1 MNILPVS
8 SGHRTFVW
16 PCLVMLALAV
26 GTLAPPASAA
36 PMRGMRPSEAFRM
49 LVREIKHD
57 MQTGD
62 YAKAETGARLLYD
75 RFGDSGND
83 IESSSATALL
93 GRVLR
98 EMGKYAEA
106 ETLLRQAL
114 ARREKLLGE
123 THDLTIANRFLL
135 AKTLVPLGKYAEADA
150 VLKRAL
156 DAQHRSG
163 HRGSTE
169 ELRIINLLGLV
180 QLQLGRHAEAEAM
193 LKKALADTRDLD
205 DAKGLHA
212 RGGTLYILARTLN
225 AAKHFPEAEKYAR
238 ESVALRERLGGTE
251 NAEVSKAQLVL
262 GRALIG
268 QNKLAEAETLLR
280 RALPVSEK
288 TLGPDHNE
296 TAKIV
301 ASLAYLAGQRGQTA
315 EAGNYLKRAADNA
328 RRANVP
334 AQTAHATRAYARF
347 LIKQGR
353 AREALPWYRE
363 ALDAVDRLFANTRGL
378 DESVREGFIA
388 QYTNYYQEMT
398 ELLLRLHGADG
409 ARGHDREAL
418 AVVSRTQSRLFTELL
433 RQADVGRFSAEP
445 AFLELKRQRE
455 ALLERINLLYAQR
468 YSKEGREADYSTRET
483 GPDALNGDE
492 ENAAPKEAAS
502 RPVTLAQQELA
513 AVENRL
519 WKDYPRYMELTQ
531 PKPVTVEEL
540 QKRLLRPGEAL
551 LTYSLLK
558 DKTAIFSV
566 TRTDFRLSV
575 VVQSRD
581 QVAAAIRAVRRRME
595 QVATTGTFAS
605 LNELDP
611 KELHQLYQT
620 LVAPAEPVLKGAQRV
635 LLVGDGPIHTLPLE
649 MLVTRYGDKDR
660 QVFAAARTTGE
671 IQFGEYATL
680 AYLGDSYR
688 FAYLP
693 SLAAL
698 STQRLYPK
706 RGAGYD
712 RELVSFADPVFENEG
727 GGGVGETTRG
737 ALAMLARSVR
747 GKEAISI
754 PRLPETADEA
764 REIAK
769 TLGGSS
775 EIFLR
780 DKAQEK
786 TAKTL
791 NLKTTR
797 YLHFATHGLLGG
809 EFLQVK
815 ESAKGSE
822 NGYLLPDERT
832 RTLVVAAASGKPAD
846 KPEDTAT
853 APAPPVQAARR
864 GQPALVLTLVGN
876 LKGED
881 GLLTMREVIEDLD
894 LNAEL
899 VVLSACNTAGE
910 SADAQNGEGFAG
922 LTRGFMYAGARGLLV
937 SHWSVESLSA
947 KDLMN
952 ESFRHLK
959 AGQPAVAALR
969 EARLTV
975 RASRDTGA
983 RFSRA
988 HPYFWAPFVYV
999 GD

>member
-1 MNILPVS
+1 MNTLPVR
-8 SGHRTFVW
+8 SGRRSVVW
-16 PCLVMLALAV
+16 PCLLVFAVALAA
-26 GTLAPPASAA
+26 LAPPAGAA
-36 PMRGMRPSEAFRM
+36 RHGGMRPSEAFRA
-49 LVREIKHD
+49 LAREIKDD
-57 MQTGD
+57 MQAAD
-62 YAKAETGARLLYD
+62 YAKAETGARRLYD
-75 RFGDSGND
+75 RFGESGND
-83 IESSSATALL
+83 IESSGATTLL

-98 EMGKYAEA
+98 EQGKYAEA

-114 ARREKLLGE
+114 ARREKLFGE
-123 THDLTIANRFLL
+123 THDRTITSRFLL
-135 AKTLVPLGKYAEADA
+135 AKTLIPLGKYAEADA

-156 DAQHRSG
+156 DAQRRG
-163 HRGSTE
+163 GRRGSTE

-180 QLQLGRHAEAEAM
+180 QLQLGRHAEAET
-193 LKKALADTRDLD
+193 LLRQALADTHDLD
-205 DAKGLHA
+205 DTKDLPA
-212 RGGTLYILARTLN
+212 RAGAMYILARVLN
-225 AAKHFPEAEKYAR
+225 TAKKFPEAEKYAR
-238 ESVALRERLGGTE
+238 EAVTLRERLGGAE
-251 NAEVSKAQLVL
+251 NAEVAKAQLVL

-315 EAGNYLKRAADNA
+315 EAGDYLKRAADNA

-334 AQTAHATRAYARF
+334 NQLAHSARAYARF
-347 LIKQGR
+347 LIKHGR
-353 AREALPWYRE
+353 AREALPYYRE

-398 ELLLRLHGADG
+398 ELLLRLHGAD
-409 ARGHDREAL
+409 ATRGYDREAL

-433 RQADVGRFSAEP
+433 RQADVGRFSADP
-445 AFLELKRQRE
+445 AFVELKRGRE
-455 ALLERINLLYAQR
+455 SLQERVNLLYAQR
-468 YSKEGREADYSTRET
+468 YSKEGREADFASRGA
-483 GPDALNGDE
+483 GPDAANGDE
-492 ENAAPKEAAS
+492 DSAVPKEAAS

-513 AVENRL
+513 AVEDRL
-519 WKDYPRYMELTQ
+519 WKEYPRYMELTQ
-531 PKPVTVEEL
+531 PKPVTVEDL

-551 LTYSLLK
+551 LTYALLK
-558 DKTAIFSV
+558 DKTAIFAV
-566 TRTDFRLSV
+566 TRTDFRLSIV
-575 VVQSRD
+575 PQSRD
-581 QVAAAIRAVRRRME
+581 QVAVAIRAMRRRME

-611 KELHQLYQT
+611 KELHQLYQM
-620 LVAPAEPVLKGAQRV
+620 LVAPAEPALKGAQRV

-649 MLVTRYGDKDR
+649 MLVTRYGDKD
-660 QVFAAARTTGE
+660 QKAFTAARKAGE

-706 RGAGYD
+706 RATGYD
-712 RELVSFADPVFENEG
+712 RELVSFADPVFEKEG
-727 GGGVGETTRG
+727 GAGYGDATRG
-737 ALAMLARSVR
+737 ALAVLARSVR
-747 GKEAISI
+747 GQGAISI

-769 TLGGSS
+769 TLGGRS

-780 DKAQEK
+780 EQAQEK
-786 TAKTL
+786 TAKTFD
-791 NLKTTR
+791 LKTTR

-815 ESAKGSE
+815 ESAKGGE

-846 KPEDTAT
+846 TTPAETPALSAAT
-853 APAPPVQAARR
+853 ARR

-894 LNAEL
+894 LNTEL

-922 LTRGFMYAGARGLLV
+922 LTRGFMYAGAKGLLV

-947 KDLMN
+947 KDLIN
-952 ESFRHLK
+952 DSFRHLK
-959 AGQPAVAALR
+959 AGQPPAEALR
-969 EARLTV
+969 EARRTV
-975 RASRDTGA
+975 RASRDVGA

>member
-1 MNILPVS
+1 MRTTRFRRFRRLP
-8 SGHRTFVW
+8 W
-16 PCLVMLALAV
+16 LCLLLLAV
-26 GTLAPPASAA
+26 GALAPPASAA
-36 PMRGMRPSEAFRM
+36 PMKGMRPGQAFRA
-49 LVREIKHD
+49 LALEVKNH
-57 MQTGD
+57 MQVGD
-62 YAKAETGARLLYD
+62 YANAESGARLLYN

-83 IESSSATALL
+83 IESSGATTLL
-93 GRVLR
+93 GRILR
-98 EMGKYAEA
+98 EQGKYAEA

-114 ARREKLLGE
+114 ARRERIFGE
-123 THDLTIANRFLL
+123 TDDRTITNRFLL
-135 AKTLVPLGKYAEADA
+135 AKTLIPLGKYAEADT

-156 DAQHRSG
+156 DAQRRSG
-163 HRGSTE
+163 RRGGIE
-169 ELRIINLLGLV
+169 ELRIVNLLGLV
-180 QLQLGRHAEAEAM
+180 QLQLGRHAESEAL
-193 LKKALADTRDLD
+193 LKQALADTRDLD
-205 DAKGLHA
+205 DKKGAHT
-212 RGGTLYILARTLN
+212 RSGTMYILARSLN
-225 AAKHFPEAEKYAR
+225 AANKFTEAEKYAR
-238 ESVALRERLGGTE
+238 ESVALRERMDNPE
-251 NAEVSKAQLVL
+251 NAEVAKAQLVL

-268 QNKLAEAETLLR
+268 QNRLAEAETLLR
-280 RALPVSEK
+280 RALVISEK

-334 AQTAHATRAYARF
+334 AQSAHSARAYARF

-353 AREALPWYRE
+353 AREALPYYRE

-433 RQADVGRFSAEP
+433 RQADVGRFSTEP
-445 AFLELKRQRE
+445 AFLELKRKRE
-455 ALLERINLLYAQR
+455 SLQERVNLLYARR
-468 YSKEGREADYSTRET
+468 YNREADFSGREAGP
-483 GPDALNGDE
+483 GPDTFNADE
-492 ENAAPKEAAS
+492 ETAPRQTS
-502 RPVTLAQQELA
+502 DRPIALAQQELA
-513 AVENRL
+513 AVEERL
-519 WKDYPRYMELTQ
+519 RKEFPRFMELTQ
-531 PKPVTVEEL
+531 PKPVTVEAL
-540 QKRLLRPGEAL
+540 QQRLLRPGEAL
-551 LTYSLLK
+551 LTYALLK
-558 DKTAIFSV
+558 DKTAIFAV
-566 TRTDFRLSV
+566 TRTNFRLTLV
-575 VVQSRD
+575 PQSRD
-581 QVAAAIRAVRRRME
+581 QITAAIHAVRRRLE

-611 KELHQLYQT
+611 KQLYQLYQT
-620 LVAPAEPVLKGAQRV
+620 LVAPMEPVLKGAQRV

-649 MLVTRYGDKDR
+649 MLVTRYGDKD
-660 QVFAAARTTGE
+660 QQTFAAARKAGE
-671 IQFGEYATL
+671 IMFSEYATL

-727 GGGVGETTRG
+727 GGGVGEATRG
-737 ALAMLARSVR
+737 ALAVLARSVR
-747 GKEAISI
+747 GQETISI

-769 TLGGSS
+769 TLGGRN

-822 NGYLLPDERT
+822 NDYLLPDERT
-832 RTLVVAAASGKPAD
+832 RTLAVVAASGKP
-846 KPEDTAT
+846 EDTA
-853 APAPPVQAARR
+853 AEPAQAARR

-910 SADAQNGEGFAG
+910 SAEAQNGEGFAG
-922 LTRGFMYAGARGLLV
+922 LTRGFMYAGAKGLLV

-959 AGQPAVAALR
+959 AGAPAVAALR

-975 RASRDTGA
+975 RASRDTGG

>member
-1 MNILPVS
+1 M
-8 SGHRTFVW
+8 
-16 PCLVMLALAV
+16 
-26 GTLAPPASAA
+26 
-36 PMRGMRPSEAFRM
+36 
-49 LVREIKHD
+49 
-57 MQTGD
+57 
-62 YAKAETGARLLYD
+62 
-75 RFGDSGND
+75 
-83 IESSSATALL
+83 
-93 GRVLR
+93 
-98 EMGKYAEA
+98 
-106 ETLLRQAL
+106 
-114 ARREKLLGE
+114 
-123 THDLTIANRFLL
+123 
-135 AKTLVPLGKYAEADA
+135 
-150 VLKRAL
+150 
-156 DAQHRSG
+156 
-163 HRGSTE
+163 
-169 ELRIINLLGLV
+169 
-180 QLQLGRHAEAEAM
+180 
-193 LKKALADTRDLD
+193 
-205 DAKGLHA
+205 
-212 RGGTLYILARTLN
+212 
-225 AAKHFPEAEKYAR
+225 
-238 ESVALRERLGGTE
+238 
-251 NAEVSKAQLVL
+251 
-262 GRALIG
+262 
-268 QNKLAEAETLLR
+268 
-280 RALPVSEK
+280 
-288 TLGPDHNE
+288 
-296 TAKIV
+296 
-301 ASLAYLAGQRGQTA
+301 
-315 EAGNYLKRAADNA
+315 
-328 RRANVP
+328 
-334 AQTAHATRAYARF
+334 
-347 LIKQGR
+347 
-353 AREALPWYRE
+353 
-363 ALDAVDRLFANTRGL
+363 
-378 DESVREGFIA
+378 
-388 QYTNYYQEMT
+388 
-398 ELLLRLHGADG
+398 
-409 ARGHDREAL
+409 
-418 AVVSRTQSRLFTELL
+418 VSRTQSRLFTELL

-595 QVATTGTFAS
+595 QATTPGGFAA

-611 KELHQLYQT
+611 QELYRLYQA

-649 MLVTRYGDKDR
+649 MLVTRYGDKE
-660 QVFAAARTTGE
+660 QKTFAAARKAGA
-671 IQFGEYATL
+671 IQFDEYAAL
-680 AYLGDSYR
+680 SYLGDSYR

-727 GGGVGETTRG
+727 GGRCQRRHARG
-737 ALAMLARSVR
+737 AGRARPQR
-747 GKEAISI
+747 PWPGAISI

-764 REIAK
+764 REIAQ
-769 TLGGSS
+769 TLGGRN

-780 DKAQEK
+780 DQAQEK

-815 ESAKGSE
+815 ESAKGGND

-832 RTLVVAAASGKPAD
+832 RTLVVAAASGKPTD
-846 KPEDTAT
+846 KPEAD
-853 APAPPVQAARR
+853 PAPESAPTPVTPTRR

-910 SADAQNGEGFAG
+910 GAQAQNGEGFAG
-922 LTRGFMYAGARGLLV
+922 LTRGFMYAGAKGLLV

-947 KDLMN
+947 KELISG
-952 ESFRHLK
+952 SFRHLK

>member
-1 MNILPVS
+1 MSIFPAS
-8 SGHRTFVW
+8 SGRHACAWLCSILFV
-16 PCLVMLALAV
+16 LSASAFV
-26 GTLAPPASAA
+26 PPADAA
-36 PMRGMRPSEAFRM
+36 PQRGMRPSEAFRM
-49 LVREIKHD
+49 LAREIKD
-57 MQTGD
+57 DLQSGD
-62 YAKAETGARLLYD
+62 YIKAESGARRLYD
-75 RFGDSGND
+75 RFGDSSND
-83 IESSSATALL
+83 IESSGATTLL

-114 ARREKLLGE
+114 ARREKLYGDD
-123 THDLTIANRFLL
+123 HDLTITSRFLL
-135 AKTLVPLGKYAEADA
+135 AKALMPLGKYAEADA

-156 DAQHRSG
+156 DAQRRSG
-163 HRGSTE
+163 RRHGAE
-169 ELRIINLLGLV
+169 ELRIVNQLGLV
-180 QLQLGRHAEAEAM
+180 QLQLGRLAEAEAL
-193 LKKALADTRDLD
+193 LKQALTDSRDLND
-205 DAKGLHA
+205 RKDLPA
-212 RGGTLYILARTLN
+212 RAGTAYILARTLN
-225 AAKHFPEAEKYAR
+225 TAKKFPEAEKYAR
-238 ESVALRERLGGTE
+238 EAVALRERLGGAE
-251 NAEVSKAQLVL
+251 SAEVSKAELVL

-268 QNKLAEAETLLR
+268 QHKLAEAETLLR
-280 RALPVSEK
+280 RALAVSEK

-315 EAGNYLKRAADNA
+315 EAGNYLKRAAENA
-328 RRANVP
+328 RQANVP
-334 AQTAHATRAYARF
+334 AQTAHAARAYARY
-347 LIKQGR
+347 LIKHGR

-388 QYTNYYQEMT
+388 QYTNYYQETT
-398 ELLLRLHGADG
+398 ELLLRLHGTDAK
-409 ARGHDREAL
+409 RGYDREAL

-433 RQADVGRFSAEP
+433 RQADVGRFSKDS
-445 AFLELKRQRE
+445 AFLELKRKRE
-455 ALLERINLLYAQR
+455 SLLERINLLYAQR
-468 YSKEGREADYSTRET
+468 YSKEGREADAPARGA
-483 GPDALNGDE
+483 GPDALNGNEDS
-492 ENAAPKEAAS
+492 AAPKEAAS
-502 RPVTLAQQELA
+502 RPLTLVQQELA
-513 AVENRL
+513 ATEEQL
-519 WKDYPRYMELTQ
+519 WKEYPRFMELTQ
-531 PKPVTVEEL
+531 PKPVTVEAL
-540 QKRLLRPGEAL
+540 QQGLLHPGEAL
-551 LTYSLLK
+551 LTYALLK
-558 DKTAIFSV
+558 DKTAIFAV
-566 TRTDFRLSV
+566 TRTDFRLTV
-575 VVQSRD
+575 VPQSRD

-620 LVAPAEPVLKGAQRV
+620 LVAPAEPALKGAQRV

-660 QVFAAARTTGE
+660 QAFAAARKTGE

-727 GGGVGETTRG
+727 GGGVGEATRG
-737 ALAMLARSVR
+737 ALAVLARSVR

-764 REIAK
+764 HEIAK

-832 RTLVVAAASGKPAD
+832 RTLVVATASGKPAD
-846 KPEDTAT
+846 KPEETAT
-853 APAPPVQAARR
+853 EPALPVQAVRR

-894 LNAEL
+894 LNTEL

-922 LTRGFMYAGARGLLV
+922 LTRGFMYAGAKGLLV

-947 KDLMN
+947 KDLIN

>member
-1 MNILPVS
+1 MKFSSVR
-8 SGHRTFVW
+8 SGHRHRAWLW
-16 PCLVMLALAV
+16 PVVLTLTLAV
-26 GTLAPPASAA
+26 LVPPADAA
-36 PMRGMRPSEAFRM
+36 PQRGMRPSEGFR
-49 LVREIKHD
+49 LLAREVKD
-57 MQTGD
+57 SLQAGD
-62 YAKAETGARLLYD
+62 YIKAENGARELYA
-75 RFGDSGND
+75 RYGASGND
-83 IESSSATALL
+83 LESSGATTLL

-98 EMGKYAEA
+98 EQGKYAEA

-114 ARREKLLGE
+114 ASREKLYGE
-123 THDLTIANRFLL
+123 TDDRTIGNRFLL
-135 AKTLVPLGKYAEADA
+135 AKTLLPLGKYADA
-150 VLKRAL
+150 ETVLKRAL
-156 DAQHRSG
+156 DAQRKIG
-163 HRGSTE
+163 RRGNSD

-180 QLQLGRHAEAEAM
+180 QLQLGRHADAEGL
-193 LKKALADTRDLD
+193 LKQALADTRDLD
-205 DAKGLHA
+205 DT
-212 RGGTLYILARTLN
+212 RGQQTRSGTMYLLARALN
-225 AAKHFPEAEKYAR
+225 GAKKFPEAEKYAR
-238 ESVALRERLGGTE
+238 EAIALRERLLGAE
-251 NAEVSKAQLVL
+251 NAEVTKVQLVL

-268 QNKLAEAETLLR
+268 QQKLAEAETLLK
-280 RALPVSEK
+280 RALPVSER
-288 TLGPDHNE
+288 TLGPEHNE

-315 EAGNYLKRAADNA
+315 EAGNYLKRAADSA

-334 AQTAHATRAYARF
+334 AQVAHSARAYARF

-353 AREALPWYRE
+353 AREALPYYRE

-388 QYTNYYQEMT
+388 QYTDYYREMT

-409 ARGHDREAL
+409 KRGYDREAL

-433 RQADVGRFSAEP
+433 RQADVGKFSSDK
-445 AFLELKRQRE
+445 AFLELKRNRE
-455 ALLERINLLYAQR
+455 ALQERVNLLYAQR
-468 YSKEGREADYSTRET
+468 YSKEGREADIPARGA
-483 GPDALNGDE
+483 GPAALNGDE
-492 ENAAPKEAAS
+492 ESAMPKEVAA
-502 RPVTLAQQELA
+502 RPITLAQRELT
-513 AVENRL
+513 AVEDRL
-519 WKDYPRYMELTQ
+519 WKEYPRYMELTQ

-551 LTYSLLK
+551 LTYTLLK
-558 DKTAIFSV
+558 DKTAIFAV
-566 TRTDFRLSV
+566 TPTGFRLAV
-575 VVQSRD
+575 VPQSRD
-581 QVAAAIRAVRRRME
+581 QIAGAIRAVRRPME
-595 QVATTGTFAS
+595 LVAASGTFAA
-605 LNELDP
+605 LNTLDP
-611 KELHQLYQT
+611 KLLHQLYQT

-635 LLVGDGPIHTLPLE
+635 LLIGDGPIHTLPLE
-649 MLVTRYGDKDR
+649 MLVTRYGDKEH
-660 QVFAAARTTGE
+660 QTFAAARQAGE
-671 IQFGEYATL
+671 IQFGEYTTL
-680 AYLGDSYR
+680 AWLGDRYR

-698 STQRLYPK
+698 ATQRLYPK
-706 RGAGYD
+706 RGGDYD

-727 GGGVGETTRG
+727 GAIGEITRG
-737 ALAMLARSVR
+737 ALAVLARAVR
-747 GKEAISI
+747 GQGAISI

-764 REIAK
+764 RDIAQ
-769 TLGGSS
+769 TLGGRN

-791 NLKTTR
+791 DLKTTR

-815 ESAKGSE
+815 ESAKGGE

-832 RTLVVAAASGKPAD
+832 RTLVVAAASGRPAD
-846 KPEDTAT
+846 KPEE
-853 APAPPVQAARR
+853 APAQPAAPVRR

-910 SADAQNGEGFAG
+910 SAEAQNGEGFAG
-922 LTRGFMYAGARGLLV
+922 LTRGFMYAGAKGLLV

-947 KDLMN
+947 KELIND
-952 ESFRHLK
+952 SFKQLK
-959 AGQPAVAALR
+959 AGKPPVDALR
-969 EARLTV
+969 EARLTI
-975 RASRDTGA
+975 RASRDTDA
-983 RFSRA
+983 RVSRA

>member
-1 MNILPVS
+1 MTTPPARF
-8 SGHRTFVW
+8 GHRAFVW
-16 PCLVMLALAV
+16 PSLILLALAL
-26 GTLAPPASAA
+26 TAFAPPASAA
-36 PMRGMRPSEAFRM
+36 PMRGMRPNEAFRM
-49 LVREIKHD
+49 LAREVND
-57 MQTGD
+57 DLRAGD
-62 YAKAETGARLLYD
+62 YAKAESGARRLYD
-75 RFGDSGND
+75 QYSASGND
-83 IESSSATALL
+83 IESTTATTLL

-98 EMGKYAEA
+98 EQGKYAEA

-114 ARREKLLGE
+114 ARREALFGE
-123 THDLTIANRFLL
+123 TDDLTIGTRFQL
-135 AKTLVPLGKYAEADA
+135 ARALIPLGKYAEAET

-156 DAQHRSG
+156 DAQRQIG
-163 HRGSTE
+163 RRGSTA
-169 ELRIINLLGLV
+169 ELRLINLFGLV
-180 QLQLGRHAEAEAM
+180 QFQLGRHAEAETV
-193 LKKALADTRDLD
+193 LKQALADTRDLD
-205 DAKGLHA
+205 DAKGQKT
-212 RGGTLYILARTLN
+212 RSGTMYLLARALN
-225 AAKHFPEAEKYAR
+225 TAKKFPEAEKYAR
-238 ESVALRERLGGTE
+238 ESVALRERLMGAN
-251 NAEVSKAQLVL
+251 NAEVSKAQLVI
-262 GRALIG
+262 GRALLG
-268 QNKLAEAETLLR
+268 QNKLAEAEPLLK
-280 RALPVSEK
+280 RALATSER
-288 TLGPDHNE
+288 TLGPEHNE

-301 ASLAYLAGQRGQTA
+301 ASLAYIAGQRGHTA
-315 EAGNYLKRAADNA
+315 EAGTYLKRAAENA

-334 AQTAHATRAYARF
+334 AQAAHSARAYARF
-347 LIKQGR
+347 LIKHGR

-398 ELLLRLHGADG
+398 ELLLRLHERDAT
-409 ARGHDREAL
+409 RGHDREAL

-433 RQADVGRFSAEP
+433 RQADVGKFSTDK
-445 AFLELKRQRE
+445 AFLELKRNRE
-455 ALLERINLLYAQR
+455 ALQERVNLLYAQR
-468 YSKEGREADYSTRET
+468 YSREGREADVPARA
-483 GPDALNGDE
+483 GPTAFNGDE
-492 ENAAPKEAAS
+492 EGVVPKEIAA
-502 RPVTLAQQELA
+502 RPIALAQQELT
-513 AVENRL
+513 AVEDRL
-519 WKDYPRYMELTQ
+519 WKEYPRYMELTQ

-551 LTYSLLK
+551 LTYALLK
-558 DKTAIFSV
+558 DKTAVFAV
-566 TRTDFRLSV
+566 TRTHFRLAV
-575 VVQSRD
+575 VPQSRN
-581 QVAAAIRAVRRRME
+581 QIAAAIRAVRRPME
-595 QVATTGTFAS
+595 LVAASSTFAT
-605 LNELDP
+605 LNTLDP
-611 KELHQLYQT
+611 KLLNQLYQT

-635 LLVGDGPIHTLPLE
+635 LLIGDGPIHTLPLE
-649 MLVTRYGDKDR
+649 MLVTRYGDKE
-660 QVFAAARTTGE
+660 QQSFTAARQAGE
-671 IQFGEYATL
+671 IQFGEYTTL
-680 AYLGDSYR
+680 AWLGDRYR

-698 STQRLYPK
+698 ATQRLYPK
-706 RGAGYD
+706 RGGAYD

-737 ALAMLARSVR
+737 ALTVLARAVR
-747 GKEAISI
+747 GQGAISI

-764 REIAK
+764 REIAQ
-769 TLGGSS
+769 TLGGRN

-791 NLKTTR
+791 DLKTTR

-815 ESAKGSE
+815 ESAKGGE

-832 RTLVVAAASGKPAD
+832 RTLVVAAASGKPVD
-846 KPEDTAT
+846 KPEE
-853 APAPPVQAARR
+853 APAQPATPVKR

-876 LKGED
+876 LQGED

-894 LNAEL
+894 LHAEL

-947 KDLMN
+947 KELINDN
-952 ESFRHLK
+952 FRQLK
-959 AGQPAVAALR
+959 TGKLAADALHD
-969 EARLTV
+969 ARLTI

-983 RFSRA
+983 RFARA

>member
-1 MNILPVS
+1 MKTLPVRA
-8 SGHRTFVW
+8 GHGAVAW
-16 PCLVMLALAV
+16 PCLIMLALALAA
-26 GTLAPPASAA
+26 LAPPADAA
-36 PMRGMRPSEAFRM
+36 PLRGMRPSEAFRM
-49 LVREIKHD
+49 LVREVKD
-57 MQTGD
+57 DLQAGD
-62 YAKAETGARLLYD
+62 YVKAESAARRLYEQYAE
-75 RFGDSGND
+75 SGND
-83 IESSSATALL
+83 IESTAASTLL

-98 EMGKYAEA
+98 EQGKYAEA

-114 ARREKLLGE
+114 ARREKLYGE
-123 THDLTIANRFLL
+123 TDDRTIGNRFLL
-135 AKTLVPLGKYAEADA
+135 AKTLIPQGKYAEADE

-156 DAQHRSG
+156 DAQRKVG
-163 HRGSTE
+163 RRGNTE

-180 QLQLGRHAEAEAM
+180 QLQLGRYTETETL
-193 LKKALADTRDLD
+193 LKQALTDTRTLD
-205 DAKGLHA
+205 DTKGLQV
-212 RGGTLYILARTLN
+212 RTGTMYILARTLN
-225 AAKHFPEAEKYAR
+225 AAKKFSEAEKYAR
-238 ESVALRERLGGTE
+238 EAVVLRERLGGAE
-251 NAEVSKAQLVL
+251 NAEVAKTQLVL

-268 QNKLAEAETLLR
+268 QNKLAEAEPLLR
-280 RALPVSEK
+280 RALATSEK
-288 TLGPDHNE
+288 TLGPEHNE

-301 ASLAYLAGQRGQTA
+301 ASLAFIAGQRGQTA
-315 EAGNYLKRAADNA
+315 DAGNYLKRAADSA

-334 AQTAHATRAYARF
+334 AQVAHSARAYARF

-353 AREALPWYRE
+353 AREALPYYRE

-388 QYTNYYQEMT
+388 QYTNYYHEMT
-398 ELLLRLHGADG
+398 ELLLRLHERDAT
-409 ARGHDREAL
+409 RGYDREAL

-433 RQADVGRFSAEP
+433 RQADVSRFSTDT
-445 AFLELKRQRE
+445 AFLELKRGRE
-455 ALLERINLLYAQR
+455 SLQERVNLLYAQR
-468 YSKEGREADYSTRET
+468 YSKEGREADFPTRGA
-483 GPDALNGDE
+483 GPDALNGNE
-492 ENAAPKEAAS
+492 ESIVPKEVAS
-502 RPVTLAQQELA
+502 RPLALAQQELV
-513 AVENRL
+513 AVEDRL
-519 WKDYPRYMELTQ
+519 WKEYPRYMELTQ
-531 PKPVTVEEL
+531 PKPVTVEDL

-551 LTYSLLK
+551 LTYVLLK
-558 DKTAIFSV
+558 DKTAIFAV
-566 TRTDFRLSV
+566 TPTGFRLAV
-575 VVQSRD
+575 VPQSRD
-581 QVAAAIRAVRRRME
+581 QVAAAIRAARRPME
-595 QVATTGTFAS
+595 QVAASGTFAA
-605 LNELDP
+605 LNTLDP
-611 KELHQLYQT
+611 KLLHQLYQT
-620 LVAPAEPVLKGAQRV
+620 LVAPAEPALKGAQHV

-649 MLVTRYGDKDR
+649 MLVTRYGDKES
-660 QVFAAARTTGE
+660 QAFAAARKTGE
-671 IQFGEYATL
+671 IQFDEYAGL
-680 AYLGDSYR
+680 PWLGDSYR

-698 STQRLYPK
+698 ATQRLYPK

-727 GGGVGETTRG
+727 GAVGETTRG
-737 ALAMLARSVR
+737 ALAVLARAVR
-747 GKEAISI
+747 GQGSISI

-764 REIAK
+764 REIAQ
-769 TLGGSS
+769 TLGGRHD
-775 EIFLR
+775 IFLR

-791 NLKTTR
+791 GLKTTR

-832 RTLVVAAASGKPAD
+832 RTLVVTAAAGKPAGTT
-846 KPEDTAT
+846 PEETPAQQPA
-853 APAPPVQAARR
+853 APAKR

-922 LTRGFMYAGARGLLV
+922 LTRGFMYAGAKGLLV

-947 KDLMN
+947 KDLIN
-952 ESFRHLK
+952 DSFKQLK
-959 AGQPAVAALR
+959 AGQSPVDALR
-969 EARLTV
+969 EARRTV

>member
-1 MNILPVS
+1 MDIFPVR
-8 SGHRTFVW
+8 SGRRPFVW
-16 PCLVMLALAV
+16 PCLVMLALALA
-26 GTLAPPASAA
+26 TLAPPADAA
-36 PMRGMRPSEAFRM
+36 PMRGIRPSDAFRM
-49 LVREIKHD
+49 LAREIKD
-57 MQTGD
+57 DLQAGNYT
-62 YAKAETGARLLYD
+62 KAESGARQLYD
-75 RFGDSGND
+75 RFSESSND
-83 IESSSATALL
+83 IESATATTLL

-98 EMGKYAEA
+98 EQGKYAEA

-114 ARREKLLGE
+114 AGREKLHGE
-123 THDLTIANRFLL
+123 TDARTIGNRFLL
-135 AKTLVPLGKYAEADA
+135 AKTLIPLGKYAEAEA
-150 VLKRAL
+150 ALKRAL
-156 DAQHRSG
+156 DAQRRIG
-163 HRGSTE
+163 RRGSTE

-180 QLQLGRHAEAEAM
+180 QLQLGRQAEAEIL
-193 LKKALADTRDLD
+193 LKQALADTRDLD
-205 DAKGLHA
+205 DTKGLHA
-212 RGGTLYILARTLN
+212 RASTMYILARTLN
-225 AAKHFPEAEKYAR
+225 TAKKFPEAEKHAR

-251 NAEVSKAQLVL
+251 NAEVAKAQLVL

-268 QNKLAEAETLLR
+268 QNKLADAEALLR
-280 RALPVSEK
+280 RALVVSEK

-301 ASLAYLAGQRGQTA
+301 ASLAYLAGQRGHTA
-315 EAGNYLKRAADNA
+315 EAGSYLKRAADSA

-334 AQTAHATRAYARF
+334 AQLAHSARAYARF

-353 AREALPWYRE
+353 AREALPYYRE

-388 QYTNYYQEMT
+388 QYTNFYQEMT
-398 ELLLRLHGADG
+398 ALLLRLHGAD
-409 ARGHDREAL
+409 ATRGHDREAL

-433 RQADVGRFSAEP
+433 RQADVGKFSADP
-445 AFLELKRQRE
+445 AFLELKRNRE
-455 ALLERINLLYAQR
+455 SLLERVNLLYAQR
-468 YSKEGREADYSTRET
+468 YSKEGREADFPARGA
-483 GPDALNGDE
+483 GPAALNGDE
-492 ENAAPKEAAS
+492 ESAAPKEAAA
-502 RPVTLAQQELA
+502 RPLALAQQELA
-513 AVENRL
+513 AVEERL
-519 WKDYPRYMELTQ
+519 WNEYPRYMELIQ
-531 PKPVTVEEL
+531 PKPVTVEDL

-558 DKTAIFSV
+558 DKTAIFAV
-566 TRTDFRLSV
+566 TRTEFRLAV
-575 VVQSRD
+575 VPQSRD
-581 QVAAAIRAVRRRME
+581 QIAAAIRAVRRRME
-595 QVATTGTFAS
+595 QVATAGTFAT

-611 KELHQLYQT
+611 MELYRLYQT
-620 LVAPAEPVLKGAQRV
+620 LLAPAEPVLKGTQRV

-660 QVFAAARTTGE
+660 DAFAAARKAGD
-671 IQFGEYATL
+671 IMFGEYATL
-680 AYLGDSYR
+680 AWLGDRYR

-698 STQRLYPK
+698 ATQRLYPK
-706 RGAGYD
+706 RGAGYN

-727 GGGVGETTRG
+727 GGDVGEATRG
-737 ALAMLARSVR
+737 GLTVLARAVR
-747 GKEAISI
+747 GQGAISI

-764 REIAK
+764 REIAQ
-769 TLGGSS
+769 TLGGRS

-791 NLKTTR
+791 DLKATR
-797 YLHFATHGLLGG
+797 YVHFATHGLLGG

-815 ESAKGSE
+815 EAAKGGE

-832 RTLVVAAASGKPAD
+832 RTLVVAAAAGKPAD
-846 KPEDTAT
+846 KPEETAQP
-853 APAPPVQAARR
+853 PAPVKR

-894 LNAEL
+894 INAEL

-910 SADAQNGEGFAG
+910 SAEAQNGEGFAG
-922 LTRGFMYAGARGLLV
+922 LTRGFMYAGAKGLLV

-947 KDLMN
+947 KELIND
-952 ESFRHLK
+952 SFRQLK
-959 AGQPAVAALR
+959 AGKPPVDALR
-969 EARLTV
+969 EARLAV
-975 RASRDTGA
+975 RASRDAGA

>member
-1 MNILPVS
+1 MKTLPVRT
-8 SGHRTFVW
+8 GHGAVAW
-16 PCLVMLALAV
+16 PCLIMLALA
-26 GTLAPPASAA
+26 LAALVPPADAA
-36 PMRGMRPSEAFRM
+36 PLRGMRPSEAFRM
-49 LVREIKHD
+49 LAREVRD
-57 MQTGD
+57 DLQAGD
-62 YAKAETGARLLYD
+62 YVKAESAARRLYEQYAE
-75 RFGDSGND
+75 SGND
-83 IESSSATALL
+83 TESTAAGTLL

-98 EMGKYAEA
+98 EQGKYAEA

-114 ARREKLLGE
+114 ARREKLYGE
-123 THDLTIANRFLL
+123 TDDRTIGNRFLL
-135 AKTLVPLGKYAEADA
+135 AKTLIPQGKYAEADEA
-150 VLKRAL
+150 LKRAL
-156 DAQHRSG
+156 DAQRKVG
-163 HRGSTE
+163 RRGNTE

-180 QLQLGRHAEAEAM
+180 QLQLGRYAETETL
-193 LKKALADTRDLD
+193 LKQALTDTRDLD
-205 DAKGLHA
+205 DTKGLQV
-212 RGGTLYILARTLN
+212 RTGTMYILARALN
-225 AAKHFPEAEKYAR
+225 TAKKFPEAEKYAR
-238 ESVALRERLGGTE
+238 EAIALRERLGGAE
-251 NAEVSKAQLVL
+251 NAEVAKTQLVL

-268 QNKLAEAETLLR
+268 QNKLAEAEPLLR
-280 RALPVSEK
+280 RALATSEK
-288 TLGPDHNE
+288 TLGPEHNE

-301 ASLAYLAGQRGQTA
+301 ASLAFIAGQRGQTA
-315 EAGNYLKRAADNA
+315 DAGNYLKRAADSA

-334 AQTAHATRAYARF
+334 AQMAHSARAYARF

-353 AREALPWYRE
+353 AREALPYYRE

-398 ELLLRLHGADG
+398 ELLLRLHERDAT
-409 ARGHDREAL
+409 RGYDREAL

-433 RQADVGRFSAEP
+433 RQADVGRFSTDA
-445 AFLELKRQRE
+445 AFLELKRGRE
-455 ALLERINLLYAQR
+455 SLQERVNLLYAQR
-468 YSKEGREADYSTRET
+468 YSKEGREADFPTRGA
-483 GPDALNGDE
+483 GPDALNGNE
-492 ENAAPKEAAS
+492 ESAVPKEVAS
-502 RPVTLAQQELA
+502 RPLALAQQELA
-513 AVENRL
+513 AVEDRL
-519 WKDYPRYMELTQ
+519 WKEYPRYMELTQ
-531 PKPVTVEEL
+531 PKPVTVEDL

-551 LTYSLLK
+551 LTYVLLK
-558 DKTAIFSV
+558 DKTAIFAV
-566 TRTDFRLSV
+566 TPTGFRLAV
-575 VVQSRD
+575 VPQSRD
-581 QVAAAIRAVRRRME
+581 QVAAAIRAARRPME
-595 QVATTGTFAS
+595 QVAVSGNFAA
-605 LNELDP
+605 LNTLDP
-611 KELHQLYQT
+611 KLLHQLYQT
-620 LVAPAEPVLKGAQRV
+620 LVAPAEPALKGAQRV

-649 MLVTRYGDKDR
+649 MLVTRYGDKES
-660 QVFAAARTTGE
+660 QAFAAARKAGE
-671 IQFGEYATL
+671 IQFGEYAGL
-680 AYLGDSYR
+680 PWLGDSYR

-698 STQRLYPK
+698 ATQRLYPK

-727 GGGVGETTRG
+727 GAVGETTRG
-737 ALAMLARSVR
+737 ALAVLARAVR
-747 GKEAISI
+747 GQGSISI

-764 REIAK
+764 REIAQ
-769 TLGGSS
+769 TLGGRHD
-775 EIFLR
+775 IFLR

-786 TAKTL
+786 TAKAL
-791 NLKTTR
+791 DLKTTR

-815 ESAKGSE
+815 ESAKGDE

-832 RTLVVAAASGKPAD
+832 RTLVVATAAGKPAGTM
-846 KPEDTAT
+846 PEETPAQQPA
-853 APAPPVQAARR
+853 APAKR

-922 LTRGFMYAGARGLLV
+922 LTRGFMYAGAKGLLV

-947 KDLMN
+947 KDLIN
-952 ESFRHLK
+952 DSFKQLK
-959 AGQPAVAALR
+959 AGQPPADALR
-969 EARLTV
+969 EARRTV

>member
-1 MNILPVS
+1 M
-8 SGHRTFVW
+8 
-16 PCLVMLALAV
+16 
-26 GTLAPPASAA
+26 
-36 PMRGMRPSEAFRM
+36 
-49 LVREIKHD
+49 
-57 MQTGD
+57 
-62 YAKAETGARLLYD
+62 
-75 RFGDSGND
+75 
-83 IESSSATALL
+83 
-93 GRVLR
+93 
-98 EMGKYAEA
+98 
-106 ETLLRQAL
+106 
-114 ARREKLLGE
+114 
-123 THDLTIANRFLL
+123 
-135 AKTLVPLGKYAEADA
+135 
-150 VLKRAL
+150 
-156 DAQHRSG
+156 
-163 HRGSTE
+163 
-169 ELRIINLLGLV
+169 
-180 QLQLGRHAEAEAM
+180 
-193 LKKALADTRDLD
+193 
-205 DAKGLHA
+205 
-212 RGGTLYILARTLN
+212 YILARSLN
-225 AAKHFPEAEKYAR
+225 AANKFTEAEKYAR
-238 ESVALRERLGGTE
+238 ESVALRERMDNPE
-251 NAEVSKAQLVL
+251 NAEVAKAQLVL

-268 QNKLAEAETLLR
+268 QNRLAEAETLLR
-280 RALPVSEK
+280 RALVMSEK

-551 LTYSLLK
+551 LTYSLMK

-595 QVATTGTFAS
+595 QATTPGGFAALS
-605 LNELDP
+605 ELDP
-611 KELHQLYQT
+611 QELYRLYQA

-649 MLVTRYGDKDR
+649 MLVTRYGDKE
-660 QVFAAARTTGE
+660 QKTFAAARKAGA
-671 IQFGEYATL
+671 IQFDEYATL
-680 AYLGDSYR
+680 SYLGDSYR

-727 GGGVGETTRG
+727 GGGASDATRG
-737 ALAMLARSVR
+737 ALAVLARSVR
-747 GKEAISI
+747 GQGAISI

-764 REIAK
+764 REIAQ
-769 TLGGSS
+769 TLGGRN

-780 DKAQEK
+780 DQAQEK

-853 APAPPVQAARR
+853 APAPPMQAARR

-922 LTRGFMYAGARGLLV
+922 LTRGFMYAGAKGLLV

-947 KDLMN
+947 KELISG
-952 ESFRHLK
+952 SFRHLK

>member
-1 MNILPVS
+1 MNTLPVR
-8 SGHRTFVW
+8 SGRRTCVW
-16 PCLVMLALAV
+16 SCLVVLALV
-26 GTLAPPASAA
+26 LVVPLSPAEAA
-36 PMRGMRPSEAFRM
+36 PQRGMRPSETFR
-49 LVREIKHD
+49 LLSREIKD
-57 MQTGD
+57 NLQAGD
-62 YAKAETGARLLYD
+62 YIGAESGARQLYD
-75 RFGDSGND
+75 SFGKSSND
-83 IESSSATALL
+83 NESSGAVTLL

-98 EMGKYAEA
+98 EQGKYAEA

-114 ARREKLLGE
+114 TSREKLYGE
-123 THDLTIANRFLL
+123 ADERTIGNRFLL
-135 AKTLVPLGKYAEADA
+135 AKTLIPQGKYADA
-150 VLKRAL
+150 ETVLRRAL
-156 DAQHRSG
+156 DAQRRIG
-163 HRGSTE
+163 RRGNAD
-169 ELRIINLLGLV
+169 ELRLINQLGLV
-180 QLQLGRHAEAEAM
+180 QLQLGRYAEAETL
-193 LKKALADTRDLD
+193 LKQALADTRDLD
-205 DAKGLHA
+205 DTRGQKT
-212 RGGTLYILARTLN
+212 RGGTMYLLARTLN
-225 AAKHFPEAEKYAR
+225 SAKKFPEAEKYAR
-238 ESVALRERLGGTE
+238 DAVALRERLFGAD

-268 QNKLAEAETLLR
+268 QNRLAEAEPLLK
-280 RALPVSEK
+280 RALATSER
-288 TLGPDHNE
+288 TLGPEHNE

-301 ASLAYLAGQRGQTA
+301 ASLAYIAGQRGHTT
-315 EAGNYLKRAADNA
+315 EADNYLKRAADSA

-334 AQTAHATRAYARF
+334 AQLAHSARAYARF

-353 AREALPWYRE
+353 AREALPYYRE

-378 DESVREGFIA
+378 NESVREGFIA

-398 ELLLRLHGADG
+398 ELLLRLHGADST
-409 ARGHDREAL
+409 RGHDREAL

-433 RQADVGRFSAEP
+433 RQADVGKFSSDK
-445 AFLELKRQRE
+445 AFLELKRNRE
-455 ALLERINLLYAQR
+455 ALQERVNLLYAQR
-468 YSKEGREADYSTRET
+468 YSKEGREADLPARGA
-483 GPDALNGDE
+483 GPGAFNGDE
-492 ENAAPKEAAS
+492 EAAVPMAVAT
-502 RPVTLAQQELA
+502 RPITLAQQELT
-513 AVENRL
+513 AVEDRL
-519 WKDYPRYMELTQ
+519 WKEYPRYMELTQ
-531 PKPVTVEEL
+531 PKPVTVEDL
-540 QKRLLRPGEAL
+540 QQRLLRPGEAL
-551 LTYSLLK
+551 LTYVLLK
-558 DKTAIFSV
+558 DKTAVFAV
-566 TRTDFRLSV
+566 TRAGFRLAV
-575 VVQSRD
+575 VPQSRN
-581 QVAAAIRAVRRRME
+581 QVAAAIRAVRRPME
-595 QVATTGTFAS
+595 QVATAGTFAA

-611 KELHQLYQT
+611 KELHQLYQM
-620 LVAPAEPVLKGAQRV
+620 LVAPAEPALKGVQRV

-649 MLVTRYGDKDR
+649 MLVTRYGDKER
-660 QVFAAARTTGE
+660 QAFAAARKAGD

-680 AYLGDSYR
+680 TYLGDSYR

-706 RGAGYD
+706 GGAGYD

-727 GGGVGETTRG
+727 GGGVGEATRG

-747 GKEAISI
+747 GQAAISI

-764 REIAK
+764 RDIAQ
-769 TLGGSS
+769 TLGGRH

-815 ESAKGSE
+815 ESAKGGE

-846 KPEDTAT
+846 TTPTET
-853 APAPPVQAARR
+853 PAPSAAPGRR

-894 LNAEL
+894 LNTEL

-922 LTRGFMYAGARGLLV
+922 LTRGFMYAGAKGLLV

-947 KDLMN
+947 KDLIN
-952 ESFRHLK
+952 ESFRQLK
-959 AGQPAVAALR
+959 GGSPAVTALYQ
-969 EARLTV
+969 ARQTV

>member
-1 MNILPVS
+1 MNTLPVR

-16 PCLVMLALAV
+16 PCLVMLALA
-26 GTLAPPASAA
+26 LAALVPPASAA

-49 LVREIKHD
+49 LAREVKDD
-57 MQTGD
+57 MQAGD
-62 YAKAETGARLLYD
+62 YIKAESGARRLYEQYAE
-75 RFGDSGND
+75 SGND
-83 IESSSATALL
+83 IESATAGTLL

-98 EMGKYAEA
+98 EQGKYAEA

-114 ARREKLLGE
+114 ARREKLYGE
-123 THDLTIANRFLL
+123 SDTRTIGNMHLL
-135 AKTLVPLGKYAEADA
+135 AKALIPLGKYAEAEA

-156 DAQHRSG
+156 DAQHRG
-163 HRGSTE
+163 GRRGSAE

-180 QLQLGRHAEAEAM
+180 QLQLGRHAEAETL
-193 LKKALADTRDLD
+193 LKQALADTRDLD
-205 DAKGLHA
+205 DKQ
-212 RGGTLYILARTLN
+212 GTFTRAGTMYILARTLN
-225 AAKHFPEAEKYAR
+225 TAKKFPEAEKYAR
-238 ESVALRERLGGTE
+238 EAVVLRERLGGAENTE
-251 NAEVSKAQLVL
+251 MAKTQLVL

-268 QNKLAEAETLLR
+268 QNKLADAEPLLR
-280 RALPVSEK
+280 RALAVSEK

-301 ASLAYLAGQRGQTA
+301 ASLAYIAGQRGQTA
-315 EAGNYLKRAADNA
+315 EAGTYLKRAADSA

-334 AQTAHATRAYARF
+334 AQMAHSARAYARY

-353 AREALPWYRE
+353 AREALPYYRE

-398 ELLLRLHGADG
+398 ELLLRLHGTDTK
-409 ARGHDREAL
+409 RGHDREAL

-433 RQADVGRFSAEP
+433 RQADVGRFSADT
-445 AFLELKRQRE
+445 AFLELKRGRE
-455 ALLERINLLYAQR
+455 SLQERVNLLYAQR
-468 YSKEGREADYSTRET
+468 YSKEGREADFPAR
-483 GPDALNGDE
+483 GAGLDAFNGNDE
-492 ENAAPKEAAS
+492 IAISKDAAS
-502 RPVTLAQQELA
+502 RPLTLAQQELA
-513 AVENRL
+513 AVEDRL
-519 WKDYPRYMELTQ
+519 WKEYPRYMELTQ
-531 PKPVTVEEL
+531 PKPVTVEDL

-558 DKTAIFSV
+558 DKTAIFAV
-566 TRTDFRLSV
+566 TRTDFRLAV
-575 VVQSRD
+575 VPQSRAQIAD
-581 QVAAAIRAVRRRME
+581 AIRAVRRPME
-595 QVATTGTFAS
+595 QVATSGTFAA
-605 LNELDP
+605 LNTLDP
-611 KELHQLYQT
+611 KLLNQLYQT

-635 LLVGDGPIHTLPLE
+635 LLIGDGPIHTLPLE
-649 MLVTRYGDKDR
+649 MLVARYGDKEQR
-660 QVFAAARTTGE
+660 TFAAARKAGE

-680 AYLGDSYR
+680 GWLGDSYR

-698 STQRLYPK
+698 ATQRLYPK
-706 RGAGYD
+706 RGAGHD

-727 GGGVGETTRG
+727 GAVGEATRG
-737 ALAMLARSVR
+737 ALAVLARAVR
-747 GKEAISI
+747 GQGPISI

-764 REIAK
+764 REIAQ
-769 TLGGSS
+769 TLGGRN

-791 NLKTTR
+791 DLKTTR

-815 ESAKGSE
+815 ESAKGGE

-832 RTLVVAAASGKPAD
+832 RTLVVAAASGKPTD
-846 KPEDTAT
+846 VSPEGTPALPA
-853 APAPPVQAARR
+853 APVKR

-922 LTRGFMYAGARGLLV
+922 LTRGFMYAGAKGLLV

-947 KDLMN
+947 KDLIN
-952 ESFRHLK
+952 DSFKQLK
-959 AGQPAVAALR
+959 AGQPAAEALR
-969 EARLTV
+969 EARRTV

>member
-1 MNILPVS
+1 MRTTRLP
-8 SGHRTFVW
+8 RFRRLPW
-16 PCLVMLALAV
+16 LCLLLLAV
-26 GTLAPPASAA
+26 GALAPPASAA
-36 PMRGMRPSEAFRM
+36 PMKGMRPSEAFRM
-49 LVREIKHD
+49 LAREVKD
-57 MQTGD
+57 NLQAGD
-62 YAKAETGARLLYD
+62 YTKAESGARRLYEH
-75 RFGDSGND
+75 FGDSGND
-83 IESSSATALL
+83 IESSGATTLL
-93 GRVLR
+93 GRILR
-98 EMGKYAEA
+98 EQGKYAEA

-114 ARREKLLGE
+114 ARRERIFGE
-123 THDLTIANRFLL
+123 TDDRTITNRFLL
-135 AKTLVPLGKYAEADA
+135 AKTLIPLGKYAEADT

-180 QLQLGRHAEAEAM
+180 QLQLGRHAESEAL
-193 LKKALADTRDLD
+193 LKQALADTRDLD
-205 DAKGLHA
+205 DKKGAHT
-212 RGGTLYILARTLN
+212 RSGTMYILARSLN
-225 AAKHFPEAEKYAR
+225 AANKFTEAEKYAR
-238 ESVALRERLGGTE
+238 ESVALRERMDNPE
-251 NAEVSKAQLVL
+251 NAEVAKAQLVL

-268 QNKLAEAETLLR
+268 QNRLAEAETLLR
-280 RALPVSEK
+280 RALVISEK

-334 AQTAHATRAYARF
+334 AQSAHSARAYARF

-353 AREALPWYRE
+353 ARDALPYYRE

-398 ELLLRLHGADG
+398 ELLLRLHGTEAT
-409 ARGHDREAL
+409 RGYDREAL

-433 RQADVGRFSAEP
+433 RQADIGRFSADP

-455 ALLERINLLYAQR
+455 ALLERVNLLYVQR
-468 YSKEGREADYSTRET
+468 YSREGRDADFPAREA
-483 GPDALNGDE
+483 GADALNGE
-492 ENAAPKEAAS
+492 EDVTAPKETAA
-502 RPVTLAQQELA
+502 RPLTLAQQELA
-513 AVENRL
+513 AVEDRL
-519 WKDYPRYMELTQ
+519 WKNYPRFMELTQ
-531 PKPVTVEEL
+531 PKPVTVEDL

-551 LTYSLLK
+551 LTYALLK
-558 DKTAIFSV
+558 DKTAIFAV
-566 TRTDFRLSV
+566 TRTDFRLSTV
-575 VVQSRD
+575 AQSRD
-581 QVAAAIRAVRRRME
+581 QVASAIRAVRRRME
-595 QVATTGTFAS
+595 QVATAGTFAS

-620 LVAPAEPVLKGAQRV
+620 LVTPAEPVLKGAQRV

-649 MLVTRYGDKDR
+649 MLVTRYSDKDR
-660 QVFAAARTTGE
+660 QTFAAARKAGE

-680 AYLGDSYR
+680 SYLGDSYR

-727 GGGVGETTRG
+727 GGGVGEATRG
-737 ALAMLARSVR
+737 ALAVLARSVR
-747 GKEAISI
+747 GQGAISI

-769 TLGGSS
+769 TLGGRN

-780 DKAQEK
+780 EQAQEK
-786 TAKTL
+786 TAKTFD
-791 NLKTTR
+791 LKTTR

-815 ESAKGSE
+815 ESAKDGE

-832 RTLVVAAASGKPAD
+832 RTLAVVAASDKPAD
-846 KPEDTAT
+846 KPEETAT
-853 APAPPVQAARR
+853 EPTPVKR